1 MKVLIIGHTGFVGQN
16 VMNELKTYYEV
27 VGYSR
32 INGLDLLDLKSF
44 KLILEKERPDTIIN
58 CAAKVGSLNY
68 VTQIAADILDIN
80 LRILLNIFKHKL

>member
-44 KLILEKERPDTIIN
+44 KLI
-58 CAAKVGSLNY
+58 S
-68 VTQIAADILDIN
+68 
-80 LRILLNIFKHKL
+80 